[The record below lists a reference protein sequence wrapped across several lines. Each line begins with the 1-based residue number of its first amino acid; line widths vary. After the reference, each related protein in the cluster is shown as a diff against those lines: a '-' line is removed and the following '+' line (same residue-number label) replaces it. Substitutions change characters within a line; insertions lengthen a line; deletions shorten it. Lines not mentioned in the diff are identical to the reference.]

1 MIVSVRCFST
11 VRELFGVDALEV
23 QLPDSA
29 TLADLEAEL
38 TRRRPDFARLP
49 LARAV
54 NRAYATKT
62 TVLREGD
69 EVAFIPPISGGS
81 ANAPLRRAQ
90 FQIEAIDPRPLEAAV
105 RSDRD
110 GAVVTFLGVTRNHH
124 DGASVALLRYEAYVE
139 MAIPMLERILDDVAL
154 RHAIS
159 RAIVRHRLGEVP
171 IGDASIVVVVAAEH
185 RAPAFLAA
193 AEIMDRIKA
202 EVPIFKEE
210 HLAGPEGGSRW
221 VGELPN

>member
-1 MIVSVRCFST
+1 MRCFST

-23 QLPDSA
+23 DLPESA
-29 TLADLEAEL
+29 TVGDLEAEMTL
-38 TRRRPDFARLP
+38 RRPDFARLP

-54 NRAYATKT
+54 NRGYATKA

-81 ANAPLRRAQ
+81 TPPSPARAL
-90 FQIEAIDPRPLEAAV
+90 FQREPIDPRPLEALV

-124 DGASVALLRYEAYVE
+124 EGASVVLLRYEAYVE
-139 MAIPMLERILDDVAL
+139 MAIPMLERILDEVGR

-159 RAIVRHRLGEVP
+159 RAVVRHRLGEVP
-171 IGDASIVVVVAAEH
+171 IGEASIVVVVAAEH

-202 EVPIFKEE
+202 EVPIFKQED
-210 HLAGPEGGSRW
+210 LAGPGGGSRW
-221 VGELPN
+221 VGELPH